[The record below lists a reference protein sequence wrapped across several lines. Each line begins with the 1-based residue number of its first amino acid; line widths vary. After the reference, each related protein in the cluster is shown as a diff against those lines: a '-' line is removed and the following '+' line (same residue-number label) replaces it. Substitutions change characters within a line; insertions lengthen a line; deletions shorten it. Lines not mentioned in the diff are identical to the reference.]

1 MSVRGDILLFKL
13 LSHYELVVEHGQLK
27 SAAEE
32 LGLKQSNLSKEMK
45 LLEEMVGTELLIR
58 TSHGV
63 CLTLT
68 GEQVYAQAKDC
79 TGRVAELT
87 NRFHGEIQNSSIT
100 LQASSATM
108 VSFHKYLDL
117 FKQIY
122 PSVTCNFYD
131 GSIANPSLLKSV
143 DVCATYMQ
151 NKWPNVDVIC
161 EGKIVFALMATK
173 KYLDVYGYPRDLEDL
188 HQKHHLCLCEEYSRY
203 NPQYDNIMANC
214 RHIDFQVSNF
224 DMMLSMVRQKCLI
237 GEMLAYM
244 TRVYP
249 DLVKIDIPNWQ
260 LKMPI
265 QIITASGRSKIPY
278 VHTMCSF
285 IIEMYHEVMMAGGIE
300 DLVIYPSYTK
310 NKNLIPLKL
319 EK

>member
-45 LLEEMVGTELLIR
+45 LLEEMVGTELLTR

-63 CLTLT
+63 RLTMT
-68 GEQVYAQAKDC
+68 GEHIYTQAKNC
-79 TGRVAELT
+79 TNSIAEIT
-87 NRFHGEIQNSSIT
+87 ASFGGENKNYSIT
-100 LQASSATM
+100 LQATSATLM
-108 VSFHKYLDL
+108 AFHKYLDL

-131 GSIANPSLLKSV
+131 GIISTPNLPKNI
-143 DVCATYMQ
+143 DVCATYLQ
-151 NKWPNVDVIC
+151 NKWQNVDIIC
-161 EGKIVFALMATK
+161 EGKIVFALVTTK
-173 KYLDVYGYPRDLEDL
+173 KYLDVYGYPRDLDDL
-188 HQKHHLCLCEEYSRY
+188 HQNHHLCLCEEYSRY
-203 NPQYDNIMANC
+203 NPLYDDIMANC
-214 RHIDFQVSNF
+214 KHIDFQVSNF
-224 DMMLSMVRQKCLI
+224 DMMLSMVRRKCLI
-237 GEMLAYM
+237 GEMPSYM
-244 TRVYP
+244 TRIFP
-249 DLVKIDIPNWQ
+249 ELIKIEVPGWQ

-265 QIITASGRSKIPY
+265 QIITSGGRSRIPY

-285 IIEMYHEVMMAGGIE
+285 MIELYREVVRAGGIE
-300 DLVIYPSYTK
+300 DLIIYPSYTK

>member
-45 LLEEMVGTELLIR
+45 LLEDMLGIELLTR

-63 CLTLT
+63 RLTLT
-68 GEQVYAQAKDC
+68 GEQVSALAKDC
-79 TGRVAELT
+79 IERVADLA
-87 NRFHGEIQNSSIT
+87 NRFHGKAQNASIT
-100 LQASSATM
+100 LQATSATL
-108 VSFHKYLDL
+108 VAFHKYLDL

-122 PSVTCNFYD
+122 PSVICNFYD
-131 GSIANPSLLKSV
+131 GVLSNPSLLKNV

-151 NKWPNVDVIC
+151 NKWPNVDIIC
-161 EGKIVFALMATK
+161 EGKIVFSLITTQ
-173 KYLDVYGYPRDLEDL
+173 KYLDVYGYPRDLDDL
-188 HQKHHLCLCEEYSRY
+188 HQNHHLCLCEEYSRY
-203 NPQYDNIMANC
+203 NPLYNDIMANC
-214 RHIDFQVSNF
+214 KHIDFQVSNF
-224 DMMLSMVRQKCLI
+224 DMMLSMVRRKCLI
-237 GEMLAYM
+237 GEMPSYM
-244 TRVYP
+244 TRIFP
-249 DLVKIDIPNWQ
+249 ELIKIEVPGWQ

-265 QIITASGRSKIPY
+265 QIITSGGRSKIPY

-285 IIEMYHEVMMAGGIE
+285 IIEMYHEVVRAGGIE

>member
-45 LLEEMVGTELLIR
+45 LLEEMVGTELLTR

-63 CLTLT
+63 RLTLT
-68 GEQVYAQAKDC
+68 GEQVFAQAKDC
-79 TGRVAELT
+79 ISRVADLT
-87 NRFHGEIQNSSIT
+87 NRFHGETQNASIT
-100 LQASSATM
+100 MQATSATLM
-108 VSFHKYLDL
+108 SFHKYLDL

-131 GSIANPSLLKSV
+131 GQVSNPSILKNV

-151 NKWPNVDVIC
+151 NKWPNADVIC
-161 EGKIVFALMATK
+161 EGKIVFHLMTTQ
-173 KYLDVYGYPRDLEDL
+173 KYLDVYGYPENLEDL
-188 HQKHHLCLCEEYSRY
+188 HQNHHLCLCEEYSRY
-203 NPQYDNIMANC
+203 NPQYDDIMACC

-224 DMMLSMVRQKCLI
+224 DMMLSMLRQKCLI
-237 GEMLAYM
+237 AEMPAYM
-244 TRVYP
+244 TRIFP
-249 DLVKIDIPNWQ
+249 DLVKIEVPGWQ

-285 IIEMYHEVMMAGGIE
+285 LIELYREIMMAGGIE
-300 DLVIYPSYTK
+300 DLIIYPSYTK
-310 NKNLIPLKL
+310 NKNLIQLQL

>member
-100 LQASSATM
+100 LQATSATM

-161 EGKIVFALMATK
+161 EGKIVF
-173 KYLDVYGYPRDLEDL
+173 
-188 HQKHHLCLCEEYSRY
+188 
-203 NPQYDNIMANC
+203 
-214 RHIDFQVSNF
+214 
-224 DMMLSMVRQKCLI
+224 SMVRQKCLI
-237 GEMLAYM
+237 GEMPAYM

-285 IIEMYHEVMMAGGIE
+285 IIEMYHEIMMAGGIE

>member
-45 LLEEMVGTELLIR
+45 LLEEMVGTELLTR

-63 CLTLT
+63 RLTLT
-68 GEQVYAQAKDC
+68 GEQVFAQAKDC
-79 TGRVAELT
+79 ISRVADLT
-87 NRFHGEIQNSSIT
+87 NRFHGETQNASIT
-100 LQASSATM
+100 MQATSATLM
-108 VSFHKYLDL
+108 SFHKYLDL

-131 GSIANPSLLKSV
+131 GQVSNPSILKNV

-151 NKWPNVDVIC
+151 NKWPNADVIC
-161 EGKIVFALMATK
+161 EGKIVFNLMTTQ
-173 KYLDVYGYPRDLEDL
+173 KYLDIYGYPENLEDL
-188 HQKHHLCLCEEYSRY
+188 HQNHHLCLCEEYSRY
-203 NPQYDNIMANC
+203 NPQYDDIMTNC
-214 RHIDFQVSNF
+214 RHVDFQVSNF
-224 DMMLSMVRQKCLI
+224 DMMLSMLRQKCLI
-237 GEMLAYM
+237 AKMPAYM
-244 TRVYP
+244 NRIFP
-249 DLVKIDIPNWQ
+249 DLVKIEVPGWQ

-285 IIEMYHEVMMAGGIE
+285 LIELYREIMMAGGIE
-300 DLVIYPSYTK
+300 DLIIYPSYTK
-310 NKNLIPLKL
+310 NKNLIQLKL

>member
-63 CLTLT
+63 RLTLT

-79 TGRVAELT
+79 IGRVAELT

-100 LQASSATM
+100 LQATSA
-108 VSFHKYLDL
+108 
-117 FKQIY
+117 
-122 PSVTCNFYD
+122 
-131 GSIANPSLLKSV
+131 
-143 DVCATYMQ
+143 
-151 NKWPNVDVIC
+151 
-161 EGKIVFALMATK
+161 KIVFALMATK
-173 KYLDVYGYPRDLEDL
+173 KYLDVYGYPRDLDDL
-188 HQKHHLCLCEEYSRY
+188 QQKHHLCLCEEYSRY
-203 NPQYDNIMANC
+203 NPQYDNIMTNC

-237 GEMLAYM
+237 GEMPAYM

-249 DLVKIDIPNWQ
+249 DLIKIDIPNWQ

>member
-45 LLEEMVGTELLIR
+45 LLEEMVGTELLTR

-68 GEQVYAQAKDC
+68 GEQVFAQAKDC
-79 TGRVAELT
+79 ISRVADLT
-87 NRFHGEIQNSSIT
+87 NRFHGETQNASIT
-100 LQASSATM
+100 MQATSATLM
-108 VSFHKYLDL
+108 SFHKYLDL

-131 GSIANPSLLKSV
+131 GQVSNPSILKNV

-151 NKWPNVDVIC
+151 NKWSNADVIC
-161 EGKIVFALMATK
+161 EGKIVFHLMTTQ
-173 KYLDVYGYPRDLEDL
+173 KYLDVYWYPENLEDL
-188 HQKHHLCLCEEYSRY
+188 HQNHHLCLCEEYSRY
-203 NPQYDNIMANC
+203 NPQYDDIMTNC

-224 DMMLSMVRQKCLI
+224 DMMLSMLRQKCLI
-237 GEMLAYM
+237 AEMPAYM
-244 TRVYP
+244 TRIFP
-249 DLVKIDIPNWQ
+249 DLVKIEVPGWQ

-285 IIEMYHEVMMAGGIE
+285 LIELYREMMMAGGIE
-300 DLVIYPSYTK
+300 DLIIYPSYTK
-310 NKNLIPLKL
+310 NKNLIQLKL

>member
-45 LLEEMVGTELLIR
+45 LLEEMVGTELLTR

-63 CLTLT
+63 RLTLT
-68 GEQVYAQAKDC
+68 GEQVFAQAKDC
-79 TGRVAELT
+79 ISRVADLT
-87 NRFHGEIQNSSIT
+87 NRFHGETQNASIT
-100 LQASSATM
+100 MQATSATLM
-108 VSFHKYLDL
+108 SFHKYLDL

-131 GSIANPSLLKSV
+131 GQVSNPSILKNV

-151 NKWPNVDVIC
+151 NKWPNADVIC
-161 EGKIVFALMATK
+161 EGKIVFNLMTTQ
-173 KYLDVYGYPRDLEDL
+173 KYLDIYGYPENLEDL
-188 HQKHHLCLCEEYSRY
+188 HQNHHLCLCEEYARY
-203 NPQYDNIMANC
+203 NPQYDDIMTNC
-214 RHIDFQVSNF
+214 RHIEFQVSNF
-224 DMMLSMVRQKCLI
+224 DMMLSMLRQKCLI
-237 GEMLAYM
+237 AEMPAYM
-244 TRVYP
+244 TRIFP
-249 DLVKIDIPNWQ
+249 DLVKIEVPEWQ

-285 IIEMYHEVMMAGGIE
+285 LIELYREIMMAGGIE
-300 DLVIYPSYTK
+300 DLIIYPSYTK
-310 NKNLIPLKL
+310 NKNLIQLKL

>member
-1 MSVRGDILLFKL
+1 MSVRSDILLFKL

-45 LLEEMVGTELLIR
+45 LLEEMLGTELLVR

-63 CLTLT
+63 RLTLT
-68 GEQVYAQAKDC
+68 GEQVFTLAKDC
-79 TGRVAELT
+79 TSRVAELA
-87 NRFHGEIQNSSIT
+87 NRFHGEIQNASIT
-100 LQASSATM
+100 LQATSATM

-131 GSIANPSLLKSV
+131 GVISIPSMLKSV
-143 DVCATYMQ
+143 DVCATYLQ
-151 NKWPNVDVIC
+151 NKWQNVDVIC
-161 EGKIVFALMATK
+161 EGKIVFSLITTQ
-173 KYLDVYGYPRDLEDL
+173 KYLDIYGYPRDLDDL
-188 HQKHHLCLCEEYSRY
+188 RQNHHLCLSEEYSRY
-203 NPQYDNIMANC
+203 NPQYDDLMANC
-214 RHIDFQVSNF
+214 RHLDFQVSNF
-224 DMMLSMVRQKCLI
+224 DMMLSMIRRKCLI
-237 GEMLAYM
+237 GEMPAYM
-244 TRVYP
+244 TRVFP
-249 DLVKIDIPNWQ
+249 ELIKIDVPGWQ

-285 IIEMYHEVMMAGGIE
+285 MIELYREVVRAGGIE